1 MINKGEFMNRI
12 EIKQISRQQLSVNY
26 GLTLFFVLIPWVIL
40 GLAATTIVGAL
51 LAAPLI
57 VGSSYG
63 LLLLYRGV
71 EPNQQDLLVGYDSK
85 KMVQNIIQLFL
96 TSLYVVLWSFLLII
110 PGIIKSYSYA
120 MVPFL
125 LADPDV
131 QQEDVITLS
140 RQMMDGKKMDLFIL
154 QLSFIGWAILGVFTL
169 NILNFLYTIPYMQL
183 ATAGFYQ
190 ELKMTTY

>member
-1 MINKGEFMNRI
+1 MIIKGVFMNRTQ
-12 EIKQISRQQLSVNY
+12 IKQIARQQLSLNY
-26 GLTLFFVLIPWVIL
+26 GLTLFFVVIPWVIL
-40 GLAATTIVGAL
+40 GLAATTIIGAL
-51 LAAPLI
+51 IAAPLI
-57 VGSSYG
+57 IGSSYG

-71 EPNQQDLLVGYDSK
+71 EPNQQDLLLGYDSK
-85 KMVQNIIQLFL
+85 KMVHNIIQLFL
-96 TSLYVVLWSFLLII
+96 TSVYVVLWSFLLII

-140 RQMMDGKKMDLFIL
+140 RQMMDGRKMDLFIL

-190 ELKMTTY
+190 ELKMTTL

>member
-1 MINKGEFMNRI
+1 MNRI